1 MPSHHAQQLAAR
13 TIALLHARSTHGLD
27 HQVKRT
33 LFLPSAT
40 QSVPLLERTPEDVQ
54 KKNHSVASKKE
65 KGRNRSVSP
74 QFHNHRVVPIR
85 LQYRDSLYVSHFAI
99 AIHLRV

>member
-1 MPSHHAQQLAAR
+1 MLP
-13 TIALLHARSTHGLD
+13 ARSTHGLD
-27 HQVKRT
+27 PQVKMT
-33 LFLPSAT
+33 LFMPSAT

-54 KKNHSVASKKE
+54 KKKIILLLQKKE